1 MLKQLT
7 AFEIRYH
14 TRQVGFWITIV
25 IMFLLGF
32 AIIAWPNLDLGSES
46 GEKIKANGA
55 LAIAG
60 ITSGLSLAA
69 LFFGAIFVVSGV
81 MRDDVHKSLELV
93 HSTPVSTRDM
103 TLSRMI
109 GVYIATFL
117 CLSVLLLGLFVGQFM
132 PWVDE
137 EILGPINLF
146 YFLYP
151 ALVFIAI
158 NTLWVSGAFTTIA
171 AITRNRALVY
181 VSAVGFFIATTVVE
195 LLVAQDVSDLITS
208 LVDPFGAAAMSTVTE
223 FWSAAEQNNQLVPLW
238 GLVGLNR
245 LLWGALG
252 LLLFVFS
259 FSLFKRGLASSGGK
273 LRHEEGDDTT
283 TPTRI
288 QPVTPSKS
296 FGASLSALSARFKYE
311 YFTTIRS
318 IPFIIL
324 TLLAFTLFALSIYVQ
339 MILNPNPALPTSAL
353 LSEVVAGS
361 LIIPLLI
368 IMVFF
373 SGEIIWRDKTAGISE
388 IIDSSAVKNESLL
401 AGKWLALFAVI
412 VTLLGVA
419 IITGITAQII
429 LGDIP
434 INLPTFLSLFFV
446 NLLPRLL
453 LFCILVLFI
462 QNFMPNRVVGMLVS
476 GAFAAF
482 FFIAINFLPFAHPLM
497 QYGAVGAGGWSELN
511 GFSSLVRMT
520 WFGLYWGSLAALFV
534 VLSVWLWRRGTEAS
548 FVNRVK
554 SIGSRISGSSAILA
568 VLLLVGFV
576 ATGGYIYKAYN
587 IDNDFRTS
595 KQAELR
601 QVEREKF
608 FGTAYQ
614 EAVPKVLSVEA
625 NVVFNP
631 SKQTATFSGKYI
643 LKNTTDQAF
652 TEVYINK
659 ASSHDEDI
667 IRLELSGASP
677 VTKGDD
683 IETIEGFGYRLFKFD
698 TPLEPGA
705 TTSLSFETYFHEPR
719 LGDGGLIERNGSFI
733 NNFVGFPHLG
743 IADRRMRNS
752 DKRRKY
758 GLPEYEKRPDRTDL
772 DARQN
777 HFIRGEL
784 ADYVDF
790 KATVCTDIGQIP
802 IAPGKMLRKYEQD
815 GKACRDYQTIQP
827 ILNFFAFLSAD
838 FEVKRD
844 TWVNPNGADVPLAI
858 YYHETH
864 DYNVDLMLDAVKS
877 SFDTFTTLFGPYQY
891 NQVRI
896 MEFPYGGF
904 AQAFAGTIPFSERI
918 GFVMDAGDPDDNTK
932 IDLATY
938 VTIHEIGH
946 QWFAHQIVPANT
958 KGFNVLSEGLTENA
972 AMTAYEAKLGWQK
985 ARKVLEVRAIEAYLA
1000 GRTRDREDEPPLA
1013 KAEQQQYLD
1022 YQKASWVFWGL
1033 KQNMGEELMQGAI
1046 RGFLEEYGSKGPL
1059 YPTTMQL
1066 VEHLRAAAP
1075 EDMQLLITDYWDRI
1089 VFWDMKIENDVEISP
1104 NLGGGYTVSF
1114 DVKLD
1119 KKIASEEDGK
1129 ETSVTEID
1137 GEELNEWLEIGFYDE
1152 DPKDTWGD
1160 EWLKLERVRI
1170 TELETKLSFDL
1181 DQRPNFVL
1189 LDPRRLLIER
1199 DVKDNVKKTP
1209 KDKLASN

>member
-1 MLKQLT
+1 
-7 AFEIRYH
+7 
-14 TRQVGFWITIV
+14 
-25 IMFLLGF
+25 
-32 AIIAWPNLDLGSES
+32 S
-46 GEKIKANGA
+46 
-55 LAIAG
+55 
-60 ITSGLSLAA
+60 
-69 LFFGAIFVVSGV
+69 
-81 MRDDVHKSLELV
+81 
-93 HSTPVSTRDM
+93 
-103 TLSRMI
+103 
-109 GVYIATFL
+109 
-117 CLSVLLLGLFVGQFM
+117 
-132 PWVDE
+132 
-137 EILGPINLF
+137 
-146 YFLYP
+146 
-151 ALVFIAI
+151 
-158 NTLWVSGAFTTIA
+158 
-171 AITRNRALVY
+171 
-181 VSAVGFFIATTVVE
+181 
-195 LLVAQDVSDLITS
+195 
-208 LVDPFGAAAMSTVTE
+208 
-223 FWSAAEQNNQLVPLW
+223 
-238 GLVGLNR
+238 
-245 LLWGALG
+245 
-252 LLLFVFS
+252 
-259 FSLFKRGLASSGGK
+259 
-273 LRHEEGDDTT
+273 
-283 TPTRI
+283 
-288 QPVTPSKS
+288 
-296 FGASLSALSARFKYE
+296 
-311 YFTTIRS
+311 
-318 IPFIIL
+318 
-324 TLLAFTLFALSIYVQ
+324 
-339 MILNPNPALPTSAL
+339 TSAL
-353 LSEVVAGS
+353 MAATVFGNLA
-361 LIIPLLI
+361 IPLLI
-368 IMVFF
+368 MIVFF
-373 SGEIIWRDKTAGISE
+373 SGEITWRDKSSGMTE
-388 IIDSSAVKNESLL
+388 IIDASQVKNLPLL
-401 AGKWLALFAVI
+401 AAKWLALVAMVL
-412 VTLLGVA
+412 VLLGVGV
-419 IITGITAQII
+419 IFGMIAQMV

-434 INLPTFLSLFFV
+434 INIATYLNITFLNFA
-446 NLLPRLL
+446 PRII
-453 LFCILVLFI
+453 LFCALVMFI
-462 QNFMPNRVVGMLVS
+462 QNFMPNRVVGMLAS
-476 GAFAAF
+476 GAAVIF
-482 FFIAINFLPFAHPLM
+482 FFIVINFLPFAHPLM
-497 QYGAVGAGGWSELN
+497 QYGAMGAGGWSELN
-511 GFSSLVRMT
+511 GFSSLIRMT
-520 WFGLYWGSLAALFV
+520 WFGVYWISLAALFV

-548 FVNRVK
+548 LLNRFK

-568 VLLLVGFV
+568 ALFLTGFV

-614 EAVPKVLSVEA
+614 DVVPKVLVVDA

-631 SKQTATFSGKYI
+631 SKQTATFSGSYI
-643 LKNTTDQAF
+643 LENTTDQAF
-652 TEVYINK
+652 TEVYISK

-667 IRLELSGASP
+667 IRLELAGASP

-698 TPLEPGA
+698 TPLQPGA
-705 TTSLSFETYFHEPR
+705 KTSLSFETYFHEPR
-719 LGDGGLIERNGSFI
+719 LGDRSSIERNGSFI

-743 IADRRMRNS
+743 IADGRMRNS

-758 GLPEYEKRPDRTDL
+758 GLPEYEKRPDRTNL

-777 HFIRGEL
+777 HFIRGEI
-784 ADYVDF
+784 ANYVDF

-838 FEVKRD
+838 FEVERD
-844 TWVNPNGADVPLAI
+844 LWVNPNGADVPLAI

-904 AQAFAGTIPFSERI
+904 AQAFAGTIPFSEQI
-918 GFVMDAGDPDDNTK
+918 GFVMDSGDPEDNKK

-938 VTIHEIGH
+938 VTMHEVGH

-985 ARKVLEVRAIEAYLA
+985 ARKVLETRAIQAYLA
-1000 GRTRDREDEPPLA
+1000 GRTRDSEDEPPLA

-1046 RGFLEEYGSKGPL
+1046 RGFLEEYGSKGPP

-1089 VFWDMKIENDVEISP
+1089 VFWDMKIDGEIDIKP
-1104 NLGGGYTVSF
+1104 NSNGGYTVSL

-1152 DPKDTWGD
+1152 DPKETWGD
-1160 EWLKLERVRI
+1160 KWLKLERVRI
-1170 TELETKLSFDL
+1170 TELETKLSFEL
-1181 DQRPNFVL
+1181 DKRPNFVL

-1209 KDKLASN
+1209 KDKLASAE